1 MKVYHVPPWDNAKML
16 SDIFHSFLPTPM
28 LHRAH
33 GTHGRETGRVRCLP
47 VLLLLLLLVLTGDV
61 DGVSAQAVATPVVTP
76 IETPYTV
83 MDDASRTRFEAG
95 VETPVRGN
103 GPLTGYAYLFLT
115 RPHFLEENLYLRA
128 LIAPVYA
135 TGEVIRDHWPT
146 THSALGG
153 GIGGGL
159 FAAGHTEFRE
169 PDGHLDKEQ
178 SFSGNT
184 AEATLV
190 YYLRGPKIASVLPLE
205 AQLRVRPTYVLYN
218 RSHDTSPRFRLPEDS
233 AIYRVRAGMRLGGVP
248 PDLSAASAAE
258 LSLWHQLSYRAAA
271 GRYGLPEQPQETEH
285 LTQET
290 WIRLGGIS
298 SFWGTQ
304 ASAFLNAGI
313 AEDTDALAA
322 FRLGGG
328 LRLRAEF
335 PYLLHGYYV
344 DEIFARRFWLVNL
357 AYRFPLWPGQDRVKL
372 QFLADY
378 ARVDYLPGHSLPHS
392 GLAGVGANLLV
403 ALTKRLTLVAEYG
416 YGIDAPRRHGFGGH
430 EVNTLFEFA
439 WE

>member
-1 MKVYHVPPWDNAKML
+1 ML
-16 SDIFHSFLPTPM
+16 SEISHSFLPTPM
-28 LHRAH
+28 LHRAN
-33 GTHGRETGRVRCLP
+33 GTNGREAGRVRFLP
-47 VLLLLLLLVLTGDV
+47 ILILPLLLVLTGDV
-61 DGVSAQAVATPVVTP
+61 DGVSAQDVTPVPTP

-83 MDDASRTRFEAG
+83 IDDVSRTRFEAG
-95 VETPVRGN
+95 VETPLRGN
-103 GPLTGYAYLFLT
+103 GPLTGYAYMFLT
-115 RPHFLEENLYLRA
+115 RPRVLDENLYLRA

-153 GIGGGL
+153 GLGGGL
-159 FAAGHTEFRE
+159 FAASHTEFRE
-169 PDGHLDKEQ
+169 SDGHLDKEQ

-184 AEATLV
+184 AEATLA
-190 YYLRGPKIASVLPLE
+190 YYLRGPKIAGVLPLE
-205 AQLRVRPTYVLYN
+205 AQIRVRPTYVLYN
-218 RSHDTSPRFRLPEDS
+218 RNNDTSHRFRLPADS
-233 AIYRVRAGMRLGGVP
+233 AIYRMRAGIRLGGVP
-248 PDLSAASAAE
+248 PDLSAAAAAE
-258 LSLWHQLSYRAAA
+258 LSLWHQLSYRATA
-271 GRYGLPEQPQETEH
+271 GRYSLPEQPQETEH

-290 WIRLGGIS
+290 WIRLGGIY

-304 ASAFLNAGI
+304 ASAFLQAGI
-313 AEDTDALAA
+313 AEDTDALST

-392 GLAGVGANLLV
+392 GLAGVGANLSV
-403 ALTKRLTLVAEYG
+403 ALTKRITLVAGYG
-416 YGIDAPRRHGFGGH
+416 YGIDAPRGHGFGGH

>member
-1 MKVYHVPPWDNAKML
+1 ML
-16 SDIFHSFLPTPM
+16 SEIFHSFLPTPM

-33 GTHGRETGRVRCLP
+33 GTNGRETGRVRFLL
-47 VLLLLLLLVLTGDV
+47 VLLLPLLLVLTGDV
-61 DGVSAQAVATPVVTP
+61 DGVSAQNVATPVVTP

-83 MDDASRTRFEAG
+83 IDDVSRTRFEAG
-95 VETPVRGN
+95 VETPLRGN

-115 RPHFLEENLYLRA
+115 RPHFLDENLYLRA

-135 TGEVIRDHWPT
+135 TGEVIRNHWPT
-146 THSALGG
+146 THSALGFG
-153 GIGGGL
+153 LGGGL
-159 FAAGHTEFRE
+159 FAAGYTEFQN
-169 PDGHLDKEQ
+169 GSLDKAQ

-184 AEATLV
+184 AEATLA

-218 RSHDTSPRFRLPEDS
+218 RSNDTSHRFRLPEDS
-233 AIYRVRAGMRLGGVP
+233 VIYRVRAGIRLGGVP

-258 LSLWHQLSYRAAA
+258 LSLWYQLSYRATA

-285 LTQET
+285 LTKET
-290 WIRLGGIS
+290 WIRLGGIY

-313 AEDTDALAA
+313 AEDTDALSA

-344 DEIFARRFWLVNL
+344 DEIFARRFWLLNL

-378 ARVDYLPGHSLPHS
+378 ARVNYLPGHRLPHS
-392 GLAGVGANLLV
+392 GLAGVGANLSV
-403 ALTKRLTLVAEYG
+403 ALTKRITLVAGYG

-430 EVNTLFEFA
+430 EVLTLFEFA

>member
-1 MKVYHVPPWDNAKML
+1 MIPRQA
-16 SDIFHSFLPTPM
+16 
-28 LHRAH
+28 
-33 GTHGRETGRVRCLP
+33 GR
-47 VLLLLLLLVLTGDV
+47 LLLRSLILFPLTALALGARV
-61 DGVSAQAVATPVVTP
+61 DTTSAQVPARV
-76 IETPYTV
+76 ETPYTL
-83 MDDASRTRFEAG
+83 MDAESRRIFEVGA
-95 VETPVRGN
+95 ETPLRGN

-115 RPHFLEENLYLRA
+115 RPHFLDQDLYLRVVISPYFVSE
-128 LIAPVYA
+128 L
-135 TGEVIRDHWPT
+135 IRDHWPSQN
-146 THSALGG
+146 SAIGFGFNGG
-153 GIGGGL
+153 
-159 FAAGHTEFRE
+159 FWADSQTEFR
-169 PDGHLDKEQ
+169 DGRFEKEE
-178 SFSGNT
+178 SFSGHS
-184 AEATLV
+184 AGPTLA
-190 YYLRGPKIASVLPLE
+190 YYLRGPKIARVLPLE
-205 AQLRVRPTYVLYN
+205 AQIRVRPTYVMYN
-218 RSHDTSPRFRLPEDS
+218 RKDDTSDRFRLPEDS
-233 AIYRVRAGMRLGGVP
+233 ALYRVRAGIRLGGVP
-248 PDLSAASAAE
+248 PDLSAEFAAE
-258 LSLWHQLSYRAAA
+258 LSLWHQLSYRATA

-298 SFWGTQ
+298 SFGSTQ

-313 AEDTDALAA
+313 AEDTDALSA

-392 GLAGVGANLLV
+392 GLAGVGANLSV